1 MTTSAPSTTG
11 KAPARMCAPT
21 PREAINVPVG
31 LVPPWQ
37 MTGILAKAVMDV
49 TSITEAAPTNALTA
63 TVRCSVSVL
72 KVESIHIWQCFALV
86 LCYLLFDKV
95 EKILKG
101 SLDSITFT
109 FHENSNYV
117 FARRKGKTLRG
128 VVKKLLKTKSL
139 LTSPSNVL
147 PYYLTNELNFH

>member
-1 MTTSAPSTTG
+1 
-11 KAPARMCAPT
+11 MCAPT
-21 PREAINVPVG
+21 PREAINVHVG

-72 KVESIHIWQCFALV
+72 KVESIHIWQFFALV
-86 LCYLLFDKV
+86 FCYLLFDKV

-101 SLDSITFT
+101 SLDSI
-109 FHENSNYV
+109 S
-117 FARRKGKTLRG
+117 
-128 VVKKLLKTKSL
+128 
-139 LTSPSNVL
+139 SPSPSMKIQINCLLGVKAKHCGAL
-147 PYYLTNELNFH
+147 SKNF